1 MPDQGQMREFY
12 DVMVA
17 CGMNV
22 PPIEAWLAHYSLE
35 TELWPITDSE
45 GRMFGGILFKNHMV
59 HIAVRPEYH
68 GRWVS
73 PKLLRAYRAWTHDCD
88 IFATPHQDNRRAIEF
103 AKRLGFQESGSHGE
117 FIILKK
123 EATCHPH

>member
-45 GRMFGGILFKNHMV
+45 GPCSGHPVQEPHGSHRRPARVPRPLGI
-59 HIAVRPEYH
+59 A
-68 GRWVS
+68 
-73 PKLLRAYRAWTHDCD
+73 KLLRAYRAWTHDCD

-103 AKRLGFQESGSHGE
+103 AKRLGFQESGSRGE

-123 EATCHPH
+123 ESTCHPH